1 MPESSPQLADVLTA
15 RDRIASS
22 VVHTPMLRRTVAGR
36 QVWFKAEVLQ
46 RTGSFKIRGALN
58 FIGSLDESVRRKG
71 IVAYSSGNHAQGVA
85 DAAGEFGVPAT
96 IVMPADAPPI
106 KLRNTRGYG
115 ATVVEYDRA
124 KGNREQIAADI
135 AAESGATILPPYDHP
150 LTIAGQGVLG
160 LEVMED
166 LAAADVGEANL
177 VVPVSGGGLAA
188 GIALAAESA
197 GPRLQVYSA
206 EPETHDD
213 HRRSLEAGERVE
225 IHPASPSI
233 CDALLVSI
241 PGEITFEI
249 NRGRLAGGLV
259 ASDDEVLGAMRFAF
273 EDLKLVVEP
282 GGAIGL
288 AALLAGRVPGDG
300 PAVVVLSG
308 GNVDP
313 ALMAKAIAWNS
324 I

>member
-1 MPESSPQLADVLTA
+1 MSESLPDLADVLAA
-15 RDRIASS
+15 RDRITASIIR
-22 VVHTPMLRRTVAGR
+22 TPLLRRTVAGR

-58 FIGSLDESVRRKG
+58 FIGSLDESVRRNG
-71 IVAYSSGNHAQGVA
+71 VVAYSSGNHAQGVA
-85 DAAGEFGVPAT
+85 DAAAEFGVPAT
-96 IVMPADAPPI
+96 IVMPSDAPPI
-106 KLRNTRGYG
+106 KIRNTREFG

-124 KGNREQIAADI
+124 TESREQIAADI
-135 AAESGATILPPYDHP
+135 AAESGATVHPPYDHP

-166 LAAADVGEANL
+166 LAAADVSEANL

-188 GIALAAESA
+188 GIALAAESE
-197 GPRLQVYSA
+197 GPTLHVYSA
-206 EPETHDD
+206 EPETYDD
-213 HRRSLEAGERVE
+213 YRRSLQAGERVE
-225 IHPASPSI
+225 LHPESPSI
-233 CDALLVSI
+233 CDALLVPT

-273 EDLKLVVEP
+273 EKLKLVVEP

-313 ALMAKAIAWNS
+313 ALMAKAIA
-324 I
+324 

>member
-1 MPESSPQLADVLTA
+1 MSEPLPDLADVLAA
-15 RDRIASS
+15 RDRITARIIR
-22 VVHTPMLRRTVAGR
+22 TPLLRRTVAGR

-58 FIGSLDESVRRKG
+58 FIGSLDESVRRNG
-71 IVAYSSGNHAQGVA
+71 VVAYSSGNHAQGVA
-85 DAAGEFGVPAT
+85 DAAAEFGVPAT
-96 IVMPADAPPI
+96 IVMPSDAPPI
-106 KLRNTRGYG
+106 KLRNTREFG

-124 KGNREQIAADI
+124 TESREQIAADI
-135 AAESGATILPPYDHP
+135 AAESGATIHPPYDHAF
-150 LTIAGQGVLG
+150 TIAGQGVLG
-160 LEVMED
+160 LEVIED
-166 LAAADVGEANL
+166 LAAAGVGEANL

-188 GIALAAESA
+188 GIALAAESE
-197 GPRLQVYSA
+197 GPTLHVYSV

-225 IHPASPSI
+225 IHPESPSI
-233 CDALLVSI
+233 CDALLVPT

-249 NRGRLAGGLV
+249 NRGRLAGALV

-273 EDLKLVVEP
+273 ENLKLVVEP

-313 ALMAKAIAWNS
+313 ALMAKAIA
-324 I
+324 